1 MRLALMPA
9 LLLALAVQ
17 AIISGNST
25 ALAAARP
32 NLASQ
37 PPAFFSILAQTA
49 TTTTTGTA
57 TGTISPTIVV
67 ATTTIT
73 GTTGAAILTGTVA
86 TTVTATTA
94 ITNAGSLSPTATLAP
109 FITITPPGQGGGGG
123 NLRLNPFDWEFLTGA
138 PGGMGPFAWLG
149 LLLML
154 GLLGAGVYF
163 YLFKRP
169 GWKKTNALYHRA
181 AGRWAPVALWLSIL
195 GLLLTLFRIIPLD
208 FFNLRFWLYLW
219 LLATVASAAYFVY
232 WLRTIYPKE
241 AARYEKTQRARQYM
255 PGAGRASGRR
265 AAPASSPAATT
276 STKTATKPTQRA
288 ASGSARKRKK
298 R

>member
-9 LLLALAVQ
+9 LLLALALQ
-17 AIISGNST
+17 ALVSGNST

-32 NLASQ
+32 DMASQ
-37 PPAFFSILAQTA
+37 PAALFSILAQIA
-49 TTTTTGTA
+49 TTTA
-57 TGTISPTIVV
+57 TGTISPTMGV

-73 GTTGAAILTGTVA
+73 GTTGAAAIAGTVT
-86 TTVTATTA
+86 TTVTTA
-94 ITNAGSLSPTATLAP
+94 ITNAGSLSATATLAP

-123 NLRLNPFDWEFLTGA
+123 NLKLNPFDWEFLTGA

-154 GLLGAGVYF
+154 GLLGTGAYF
-163 YLFKRP
+163 YFFKRP
-169 GWKKTNALYHRA
+169 GWKKANVLYYRV

-232 WLRTIYPKE
+232 WLRTVYPKE

-265 AAPASSPAATT
+265 AAPASSPAVA
-276 STKTATKPTQRA
+276 STKSATKPAQRA
-288 ASGSARKRKK
+288 ASGSNRKRKK